1 MVLSVLIGIGEALI
15 QELEIR
21 FLAHGAMDVIGIV
34 YPNTGYSWNVMQ
46 HLSNTFK
53 VLNQFFT

>member
-21 FLAHGAMDVIGIV
+21 FLAHGAMDALGIG
-34 YPNTGYSWNVMQ
+34 YPQYWM
-46 HLSNTFK
+46 
-53 VLNQFFT
+53 